1 MDIKKINLLGVVL
14 ACLASC
20 TNDELVETNNL
31 PNDGQTATV
40 KFEMNANTGNYS
52 PLSRSI
58 NLPAI
63 TKANFRIMAFK
74 KSNDSANEGYYYAQD
89 VPTDNMKYE
98 NSTLSGIA
106 RLPIGDYKFV
116 STYGLVN
123 GGFQLPELTPVI
135 TKLTDDLRITH
146 ETVDGSSVIF
156 LEKGSLADLP
166 SYQLGINPEANQPV
180 STELG
185 RGVARVDIL
194 FLQSTKD
201 DEGVYTEVSEYEDV
215 LETTNLESIVMKFT
229 NLNNNVN
236 LVGQDIKTDPSALFN
251 NNFTVPDLTNT
262 ITIGNSEANTQV
274 GTSGFRNYDAITA
287 ADIKKGSAHVHG
299 SYLLPCDA
307 ATTTGLTL
315 VLKNKKGDLRTI
327 NASAE
332 LPLERNKV
340 TIVKIHVLSGTV
352 FNTDVKFNVTIDT
365 EWLEAKTVDGEIS

>member
-20 TNDELVETNNL
+20 TNDDLVETNNL

-58 NLPAI
+58 NLAPI
-63 TKANFRIMAFK
+63 TNQNFRILAFK
-74 KSNDSANEGYYYAQD
+74 KSNTTDAYYYAQD
-89 VPTDNMKYE
+89 VPTDKMNIVSNK
-98 NSTLSGIA
+98 LSGTA

-123 GGFQLPELTPVI
+123 GGFQLPTLTPV
-135 TKLTDDLRITH
+135 TTELSDDLRITH
-146 ETVDGSSVIF
+146 QTVDGSSVIF
-156 LEKGSLADLP
+156 LEKGSLTDLP
-166 SYQLGINPEANQPV
+166 SYQLGINPEANEPV

-201 DEGVYTEVSEYEDV
+201 SEGAYTEVSESEDV
-215 LETTNLESIVMKFT
+215 LETANLESIEMKFT

-236 LVGQDIKTDPSALFN
+236 LVGQDIKTESSNLFN
-251 NNFTVPDLTNT
+251 NNFTVPNLANT
-262 ITIGNSEANTQV
+262 ITIGDSQNDTKV
-274 GTSGFRNYDAITA
+274 GTSGFLNYDGITA
-287 ADIKKGSAHVHG
+287 GDIKKGSAHVHG
-299 SYLLPCDA
+299 AYLLPCDA
-307 ATTTGLTL
+307 TTATTLTL
-315 VLKNKKGDLRTI
+315 VLKNKKGDVRTI
-327 NASAE
+327 NASTD

-352 FNTDVKFNVTIDT
+352 FNTNVQFNVTIDT
-365 EWLEAKTVDGEIS
+365 EWLDAKIVDGEIS

>member
-74 KSNDSANEGYYYAQD
+74 KSNDPTKEEYYYTQD
-89 VPTDNMKYE
+89 VPTDDMKYE
-98 NSTLSGIA
+98 NNMLSGIA
-106 RLPIGDYKFV
+106 RLPIGQYKFV

-123 GGFQLPELTPVI
+123 GGFQLPTLTPVT
-135 TKLTDDLRITH
+135 TKLNDDLRITH
-146 ETVDGSSVIF
+146 QTVDGSSVIF

-201 DEGVYTEVSEYEDV
+201 SEGVYTEVSESEDV
-215 LETTNLESIVMKFT
+215 LETANLESILMKFT

-236 LVGQDIKTDPSALFN
+236 MVGQDIKTDQSALFN
-251 NNFTVPDLTNT
+251 NDFTVPNLANT

-274 GTSGFRNYDAITA
+274 GTSGFINYDDITA

-299 SYLLPCDA
+299 TYLLPCDA
-307 ATTTGLTL
+307 TTRTGLTL
-315 VLKNKKGDLRTI
+315 VLKNKKGDVRTI

-352 FNTDVKFNVTIDT
+352 FNTNVQFNVTIDT
-365 EWLEAKTVDGEIS
+365 EWLDAKIVDGEIS